1 MLSSPTTSPEEKC
14 SRICPQNRN
23 QLWGAGEDAEGMR
36 RMPRRS
42 PWTRR
47 VTSPTHLVLLLINL
61 AFNIDLKLA
70 EELPQ
75 LPVRGIFIE

>member
-14 SRICPQNRN
+14 SRICPRTETSF
-23 QLWGAGEDAEGMR
+23 GEDAEGMR

-47 VTSPTHLVLLLINL
+47 VTSPTHLVLLMINL
-61 AFNIDLKLA
+61 AFNIELKLA

-75 LPVRGIFIE
+75 LPIRGIFIE